1 MIKTE
6 TSQHFLQFKEKR
18 QYLSEIQ
25 TPVPL
30 LYNSY
35 VHGMHVAGGGLRL
48 RLRITLHCSTLV
60 IHKVF
65 QSNPGFVYT
74 AREPIFIF

>member
-18 QYLSEIQ
+18 QYPPEIQ

-30 LYNSY
+30 LYDSY
-35 VHGMHVAGGGLRL
+35 VHG
-48 RLRITLHCSTLV
+48 
-60 IHKVF
+60 
-65 QSNPGFVYT
+65 
-74 AREPIFIF
+74 